1 MVKVMTQDVKDRIAD
16 LERQKITLEDR
27 LEIISYS
34 NNLVKM
40 HQIEEEIFEIEDTIK
55 KLLA

>member
-16 LERQKITLEDR
+16 LERQKIILEDR

>member
-16 LERQKITLEDR
+16 LERQKIALEDR